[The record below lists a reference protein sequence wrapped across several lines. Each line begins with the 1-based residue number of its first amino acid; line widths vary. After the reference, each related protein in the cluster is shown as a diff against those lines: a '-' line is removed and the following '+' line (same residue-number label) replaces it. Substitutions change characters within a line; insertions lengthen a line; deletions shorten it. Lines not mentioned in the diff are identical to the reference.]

1 MTRAWILAAMML
13 LSGAASTWTA
23 PAYADE
29 PGGEAQAKAYLDSL
43 KPFCNIKVPE
53 PPKKEEP
60 AKATPPA
67 GDASAPAA
75 VPPVVVPKTV
85 VVPEMKATCADD
97 KVQVVISARHYGW
110 QVGDVIPI
118 NFVFTVP
125 DAIKLNTDRLMQ
137 GKIALAPEFKQSFE
151 LVGKPIISTSKKDGA
166 TIYDVIIEVRQF
178 EIKPVLAFSMQLP
191 YAKDN
196 LPDGSPKWEAF
207 TTPPYLLLNSIDGG
221 YENMDRPLVMGN
233 TAPVKPR
240 TAAVVPVMWIIIT
253 LLMLP
258 WPLIAMVRYSN
269 RTRPRRSM
277 SRDAAA
283 WLALHQVIKS
293 GKQIG
298 FGVPHYSRIGEV
310 LRKYFSTEY
319 TGLQGMTQ
327 TEIEALPDEPR
338 ANLLKSVFRKLDRVL
353 IGQKSLTVAEQAQLV
368 NELEQLI
375 KRPYSM

>member
-13 LSGAASTWTA
+13 LSGAAFTWTA
-23 PAYADE
+23 PVYADE
-29 PGGEAQAKAYLDSL
+29 PGGEAEAKAYLDSL
-43 KPFCNIKVPE
+43 KPFCNIQVPE

-60 AKATPPA
+60 PK
-67 GDASAPAA
+67 PAA
-75 VPPVVVPKTV
+75 DGTATAAPVVAPKPV
-85 VVPEMKATCADD
+85 VVPEMRATCASD
-97 KVQVVISARHYGW
+97 KVQVVITARHYGW
-110 QVGDVIPI
+110 QIGDVIPI

-125 DAIKLNTDRLMQ
+125 EGIKLNTDRLMQ
-137 GKIALAPEFKQSFE
+137 GKLALAPDFKPTFE
-151 LVGKPIISTSKKDGA
+151 MVGKPIIVMGKQAGA
-166 TIYDVIIEVRQF
+166 TVYDVTIEVRQF
-178 EIKPVLAFSMQLP
+178 EIKPILSFTMQIPFSRE
-191 YAKDN
+191 N
-196 LPDGSPKWEAF
+196 LPDGSPKWEPF
-207 TTPPYLLLNSIDGG
+207 TTPAYLLLNSIDGG
-221 YENMDRPLVMGN
+221 YENVDRPLVSGN

-240 TAAVVPVMWIIIT
+240 TAALVPVMWVIIV
-253 LLMLP
+253 LLLLP

-298 FGVPHYSRIGEV
+298 FGVPHYSRMGEV